1 MTWLGLLLLVPGLVL
16 LVPVGVVCT
25 QVALA
30 CLPRR
35 PGADSDTGPR
45 PRLAVLVP
53 AHNERDGIARTLR
66 SITPQLRDGDR
77 VLVVADNCD
86 DETADIARAEGAQV
100 AERQH
105 ATDRGKGFA
114 LAFGVD
120 QLRRAPPE
128 VLVVID
134 ADCEIG
140 HGTLDRLAAACARSG
155 RPAQALDLMTRPEG
169 AGVGLR
175 VAEFAWRVKN
185 WVRPRGSHALGLPC
199 PLMGTGMALPWPLV
213 ETAQLANGHL
223 AEDMQLGVDLA
234 LAGRAP
240 VFCEAASVVSQFP
253 SSKKDQ
259 DTQRTRWE
267 HGHLGTIRRQLPVLL
282 GAAWRRRDAA
292 LLAMAL
298 DLAVP
303 PLALLVIL
311 VCALWGGTLA
321 LHLAIGSTATAAWHL
336 ATCLCIALLSAVL
349 LAWAGWG
356 RTVLRPWDLLTVP
369 WYVLSKLGMYAR
381 FWTRPQRQWVRTGRH
396 PGDQG
401 PAGPT

>member
-1 MTWLGLLLLVPGLVL
+1 MNWLDLLLLPGLVL
-16 LVPVGVVCT
+16 LVPVGVVCA

-35 PGADSDTGPR
+35 PGPDTGTGPR

-53 AHNERDGIARTLR
+53 AHNERDGITRTLR
-66 SITPQLRDGDR
+66 SIAPQLRDGDR

-105 ATDRGKGFA
+105 PTDRGKGFA

-120 QLRRAPPE
+120 QLRGAPPE

-134 ADCEIG
+134 ADCAIG
-140 HGTLDRLAAACARSG
+140 PGTLDRLAAACACSG
-155 RPAQALDLMTRPEG
+155 RPAQALNLMTRPEG
-169 AGVGLR
+169 GGVGLR

-213 ETAQLANGHL
+213 ETAQFANGHL
-223 AEDMQLGVDLA
+223 AEDMQLGVELA

-240 VFCEAASVVSQFP
+240 LFCEAATVASQFP
-253 SSKKDQ
+253 LSKKDQ

-267 HGHLGTIRRQLPVLL
+267 HGHLGTIRKQLPVLL
-282 GAAWRRRDAA
+282 GAAWQRRDIG

-311 VCALWGGTLA
+311 VCAFWGVALA
-321 LHLAIGSTATAAWHL
+321 LHLAVGPAVGAAWHV
-336 ATCLCIALLSAVL
+336 ANGLCIALMSAVL

-356 RTVLRPWDLLTVP
+356 RAVLRPWDLLSVP

-401 PAGPT
+401 PTGPT